1 MYLKEGYFYG
11 TGSNPADDIGQGY
24 LTETVRAD
32 VVPEHFA
39 ILAEQD
45 PSFLDQLKPDET
57 LVEILAT
64 EPRAET
70 FVMYRNDEVSFD
82 GSTDCGYIGYGLDI
96 AFSDELKVALV
107 MYTGPRI
114 PSIVRRYTCSSAE
127 DAAFL
132 WDSEWS
138 EDLIFADPED
148 ECEEAVNQIDHTLH

>member
-1 MYLKEGYFYG
+1 MYLKEGYFDG
-11 TGSNPADDIGQGY
+11 TGPFPADDIGQGY
-24 LTETVRAD
+24 LTETIRAD
-32 VVPEHFA
+32 VIPEHFA

-45 PSFLDQLKPDET
+45 PSFLDQLKLDET
-57 LVEILAT
+57 LAEVLAT

-96 AFSDELKVALV
+96 GFSDKLKLALV
-107 MYTGPRI
+107 TYTGPGI

-138 EDLIFADPED
+138 EDLIFAERTDENED
-148 ECEEAVNQIDHTLH
+148 AFDRIDHTFH